1 MDYVIIILL
10 LISIGS
16 MHSHS
21 HRTKNS
27 SARIESSLVA
37 QLFFIVVFLISI
49 SIMANRI
56 SSILSIQWYW
66 SGAISIILIFL
77 FLVFLANL
85 YSSILGFKSKPQLS
99 ILEGGE
105 YVRHNLPLIDSLI
118 TLIVGIILFFAF
130 T

>member
-16 MHSHS
+16 MHSQ
-21 HRTKNS
+21 RTKNS
-27 SARIESSLVA
+27 SARIESSLVG
-37 QLFFIVVFLISI
+37 QLFFIIVFLISI

-56 SSILSIQWYW
+56 SSILSIRWYW

-77 FLVFLANL
+77 FSVFLANL
-85 YSSILGFKSKPQLS
+85 YSSILGVKSKPQLS
-99 ILEGGE
+99 ILEGE
-105 YVRHNLPLIDSLI
+105 YVRHRLPLIDSLI
-118 TLIVGIILFFAF
+118 TLIVGVILYFAF

>member
-16 MHSHS
+16 MHSH
-21 HRTKNS
+21 RTKNS
-27 SARIESSLVA
+27 SARIESSVLG

-56 SSILSIQWYW
+56 SSILSIRWYW

-77 FLVFLANL
+77 FSVFLANL
-85 YSSILGFKSKPQLS
+85 YGSILGVKSKPQLS
-99 ILEGGE
+99 ILEGA

-118 TLIVGIILFFAF
+118 TLIVGVILFFAF

>member
-16 MHSHS
+16 MHSH
-21 HRTKNS
+21 RTQNS
-27 SARIESSLVA
+27 SSRIESSLLG
-37 QLFFIVVFLISI
+37 QLFFIVIFLISI

-77 FLVFLANL
+77 FSVFLANL

-99 ILEGGE
+99 ILEGE